1 MGRLTGKLIVITGG
15 TAGIGRSAALLS
27 AADGAYV
34 VIAGRDWDRGAAV
47 VDEIER
53 AGGKGRFVRC
63 DVQNDSEVKSL
74 AGEAADRSGQIDV
87 WINNAGTEG
96 QVGPL
101 AEVGDDSVDTVLRTN
116 VKGVYSGIRHA
127 LPLMPSDG
135 TIVNVA
141 SFVGTRVPVPIAIAY
156 GASKAAVVSMT
167 SSTAAAVGEDGPLVV
182 AVCPWVVDTPM
193 VDRLTGGAADDKA
206 DFAAGFAP
214 SGSLTSPEDVAQ
226 VITGIC
232 ARELK
237 MEPGA
242 AVLVDAGPTV
252 SEL

>member
-1 MGRLTGKLIVITGG
+1 MGRFTGKTAVVTGG
-15 TAGIGRSAALLS
+15 TAGIGRSVALLM
-27 AADGAYV
+27 AAEGAQV
-34 VIAGRDWDRGAAV
+34 MISGRDRDRGLGV
-47 VDEIER
+47 VGAIED
-53 AGGKGRFVRC
+53 AGGKARFVLC
-63 DVQNDSEVKSL
+63 DMREDSDVRDLAKEA
-74 AGEAADRSGQIDV
+74 AGESGRIDT

-101 AEVGDDSVDTVLRTN
+101 SEVDDKTVDTVLRTN

-127 LPLMPSDG
+127 LPLMPADG
-135 TIVNVA
+135 TIINVA
-141 SFVGTRVPVPIAIAY
+141 SFVGTRIPVPIAVAY

-167 SSTAAAVGEDGPLVV
+167 ASAAAAVGEDGPLVV

-193 VDRLTGGAADDKA
+193 VDRLTGGAPDDKA

-214 SGSLTSPEDVAQ
+214 SGNLTSPEDVAQ
-226 VITGIC
+226 VMLGIC
-232 ARELK
+232 SRDEAISSGR
-237 MEPGA
+237 